1 MTLQIVTLNVST
13 NNPPAPSALLK
24 SGAFISQGGT
34 KLAAN
39 TLQPLYTSADLAG
52 ISFTPVQIASLTWLA
67 GVVTV
72 VTSSAHGL
80 SNNSQ
85 VTIAGCTPA
94 GYNVTNV
101 TATVTNTTTFS
112 YPLANNPGAET
123 ALGTVTTYA
132 ATELAQMNTSFWAQ
146 GSTTPVYVLELGSGS
161 SSAGVTALTTWI
173 TQNPNTIFSFLVPR
187 EWDAEPTFKTMAS
200 NYTSPSSLIKFFVT
214 STLST
219 YSAWGLTYTNVFL
232 MVEAPGVPST
242 EFSAAAPFY
251 DTLNWTPGSTTQVP
265 PLCFNFEYGV
275 TQYPTKGNATTL
287 SSLKA
292 ANVNYLTSAAEGGL
306 SNTMLVWGHMQDG
319 NPFNYW
325 YTVAWSLIN
334 LDLDIS
340 NEVINGSNNTINP
353 LYYNQAGINRLQNR
367 AAKTLRNGVS
377 YGLIL
382 GQVIVTQLDPT
393 TFAANVANGLYAGN
407 AVINAVPFS
416 TYTAANPSDYSLG
429 KYAGLQ
435 AAITPLRG
443 FEQIVFNLN
452 VTQFVA

>member
-1 MTLQIVTLNVST
+1 MSLNIVTLNVSVT
-13 NNPPAPSALLK
+13 NPPAPSALLK

-34 KLAAN
+34 NLSAN
-39 TLQPLYTSADLAG
+39 TLQLLYTSADLAG
-52 ISFTPVQIASLTWLA
+52 IAFTPVHIATLTWLA

-72 VTSSAHGL
+72 VTATPHGL
-80 SNNSQ
+80 TNNSQ
-85 VTIAGCTPA
+85 VTISGCAPA

-101 TATVTNTTTFS
+101 TATVTNTTTFT
-112 YPLANNPGAET
+112 YPLTNNPGAET
-123 ALGTVTTYA
+123 TLGTVTTYA

-146 GSTTPVYVLELGSGS
+146 GTTTPVYVLELGAGS
-161 SSAGVTALTTWI
+161 PATGVTELTAWLTN
-173 TQNPNTIFSFLVPR
+173 NPGQIYSFLVPR
-187 EWDAEPTFKTMAS
+187 EWDAEPTFKTLAS
-200 NYTSPSSLIKFFVT
+200 LYTSPSSLVKFFVT
-214 STLST
+214 TTLSNYT
-219 YSAWGLTYTNVFL
+219 NWGSTFTNVFAL
-232 MVEAPGVPST
+232 VEAPSIPSS
-242 EFSAAAPFY
+242 EFSCAAPFY
-251 DTLNWTPGSTTQVP
+251 DTLSWTPGSSTQVP

-275 TQYPTKGNATTL
+275 TQYPNKGNASTL
-287 SSLKA
+287 SLLKA
-292 ANVNYLTSAAEGGL
+292 ANVNWMTSSAEGGL

-325 YTVAWSLIN
+325 YTVDWAIIN

-340 NEVINGSNNTINP
+340 NEVINGSNTTINP
-353 LYYNQAGINRLQNR
+353 LYYNQKGIDRLQAR

-382 GQVIVTQLDPT
+382 GNVITTQLDPA
-393 TFAANVANGLYAGN
+393 TFAANVAAGLYAGN

-416 TYTAANPSDYSLG
+416 TYTSENPSDYALG